1 MPGHETFANITLCV
15 LLMVKC
21 GLDWKGRIMKQYQ
34 VIFHLDE
41 EPIEK
46 VTFVLNNILNLLA
59 DLGSQNVDV
68 ELLVNGPAVK
78 AFKAGESPISE
89 HLSKVQDQ
97 SVAIA
102 LCNNAL
108 NLFDLKPE
116 GMLHGVIVV
125 PSGVGELVRKQAE
138 GWAYIRP

>member
-1 MPGHETFANITLCV
+1 
-15 LLMVKC
+15 
-21 GLDWKGRIMKQYQ
+21 MKQYH

-41 EPIEK
+41 ESQDK

-59 DLGSQNVDV
+59 DLGEENVAV

-78 AFKAGESPISE
+78 AFKAEESPLSE
-89 HLSKVQDQ
+89 LIRKVL
-97 SVAIA
+97 VHNVVIA

-108 NLFDLKPE
+108 KSNSLNPE
-116 GMLHGVIVV
+116 VMLADARVV
-125 PSGVGELVRKQAE
+125 PSGVGELVRKQTE

>member
-1 MPGHETFANITLCV
+1 
-15 LLMVKC
+15 
-21 GLDWKGRIMKQYQ
+21 MKQYQ

-41 EPIEK
+41 EPLEK
-46 VTFVLNNILNLLA
+46 VTFVLNNILNLLN

-78 AFKAGESPISE
+78 AFKAEESPISE
-89 HLSKVQDQ
+89 LISRVLDQ
-97 SVAIA
+97 SVAIV

-108 NLFDLKPE
+108 NLFELKPKE
-116 GMLHGVIVV
+116 MLPDAIVV

>member
-1 MPGHETFANITLCV
+1 
-15 LLMVKC
+15 
-21 GLDWKGRIMKQYQ
+21 MKQYK

-46 VTFVLNNILNLLA
+46 VTFVLNNIINLLN
-59 DLGSQNVDV
+59 DLGGQNVDV
-68 ELLVNGPAVK
+68 ELLVNGPAVE
-78 AFKAGESPISE
+78 AFKAEESIISE
-89 HLSKVQDQ
+89 LIAKILDQ
-97 SVAIA
+97 GVAIA

-108 NLFDLKPE
+108 NNLRLKPE
-116 GMLHGVIVV
+116 DMLPEALVV